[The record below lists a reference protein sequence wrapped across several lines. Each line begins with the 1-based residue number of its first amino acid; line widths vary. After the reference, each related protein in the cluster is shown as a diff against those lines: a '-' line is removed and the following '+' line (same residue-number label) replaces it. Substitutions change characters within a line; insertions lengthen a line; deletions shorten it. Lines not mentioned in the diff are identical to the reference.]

1 MNKKLN
7 SIISAKMSIKL
18 TTELKEFQVKTVEW
32 MYKHESKYDGG
43 LLMNEPGL
51 GKSICILSTIISNPC
66 KTLIVC
72 PSGLIDNWMNEI
84 EKHTNI
90 KNVVKYYGTKRG
102 DISDDSLIYVT
113 SYSIVS
119 REYEGEKFNKSS
131 IFNKIKFERIVLDE
145 AHYIRN
151 TSSNVSKS
159 ILFLSDMYQKQKR
172 WIVTATPIFN
182 NPSDAFAYFK
192 FLGYEGIDSKR
203 EWTKI
208 ICKDVNG
215 LKTLNNWLEKYG
227 LMLKKSNVL
236 NELNDKNEIILELKF
251 NDVEQEFYDA
261 LKEYSSNRMRLI
273 INRFKSSK
281 DCDLKKIL
289 HTNVMVYILRL
300 RQACDSP
307 WLILDKMDRLSDVNN
322 IKDAVQRLNYFNKSK
337 NMDEDCPICYDVIA
351 DYIAEPCGH
360 KCCKNCWDKMMK
372 VNIVNCPLCKEYIN
386 NILNIQS
393 DVNSIK
399 KVNDIYIDDMT
410 SSKIETIVSITK
422 DVINKNEKIVIVSQW
437 VKMLDIIRSVLK
449 REMPD
454 SKFVTLQG
462 NVSLKNRT
470 EAIKKFQTRNDVQVC
485 FVSLMSS
492 AEGINL
498 VSANHM
504 ILVDS
509 WWNNSKM
516 VQVMDRI
523 HRIGQN
529 KDVHI
534 YNLQITN
541 SIEENMEKL
550 INKKSKVSNILLNKW
565 KIKDIKKYDD
575 SWVKDVIKLL

>member
-1 MNKKLN
+1 
-7 SIISAKMSIKL
+7 MSIKL
-18 TTELKEFQVKTVEW
+18 ITELKEFQVKTVEW

-72 PSGLIDNWMNEI
+72 PTGLIDNWMNEI

-90 KNVVKYYGTKRG
+90 KNVVKYYGPKRG
-102 DISDDSLIYVT
+102 NIGDDDDNLIYVT

-119 REYEGEKFNKSS
+119 REYEGEKFSKSS
-131 IFNKIKFERIVLDE
+131 IFNKMKFKRIVLDE

-151 TSSNVSKS
+151 TNSSVCKS
-159 ILFLSDMYQKQKR
+159 ILFLSDDMYQNIKK

-182 NPSDAFAYFK
+182 SPNDAFAYFK

-203 EWTKI
+203 DWTKI
-208 ICKDVNG
+208 ICKNVNG

-227 LMLKKSNVL
+227 LKLKKSNVL
-236 NELNDKNEIILELKF
+236 NELNDKNEIILKLKF
-251 NDVEQEFYDA
+251 NDIEEEFYNA
-261 LKEYSSNRMRLI
+261 LKEYSSNRMKLL
-273 INRFKSSK
+273 INRFKLINDSDVK
-281 DCDLKKIL
+281 QIL
-289 HTNVMVYILRL
+289 RTNVMVYILRL
-300 RQACDSP
+300 RQVCDSP

-322 IKDAVQRLNYFNKSK
+322 IKDAVQRLNYFNTSKSTE
-337 NMDEDCPICYDVIA
+337 EDCPICYDVVA
-351 DYIAEPCGH
+351 DYIADPCGH
-360 KCCKNCWDKMMK
+360 KCCKNCWDKIKMMK
-372 VNIVNCPLCKEYIN
+372 VNIVNCPLCNGNIN
-386 NILNIQS
+386 NILNIQN
-393 DVNSIK
+393 DINSIK
-399 KVNDIYIDDMT
+399 KVNNICIDDMI
-410 SSKIETIVSITK
+410 SSKIEKILSITK

-437 VKMLDIIRSVLK
+437 VKMLEIIKSVFK
-449 REMPD
+449 NEMPD
-454 SKFVTLQG
+454 CKFVSLQG

-470 EAIKKFQTRNDVQVC
+470 DAINEFQMKDEVKVC

-498 VSANHM
+498 VSANNM

-509 WWNNSKM
+509 WWNNAKM

-534 YNLQITN
+534 YNLQIIN

-550 INKKSKVSNILLNKW
+550 INKKSKVSNILLDKW

-575 SWVKDVIKLL
+575 SWVKDVIKLV